1 MTSIKYQ
8 TRDIDGFKIFSREAG
23 RSVRL
28 ACQVS

>member
-28 ACQVS
+28 AC